1 MFWRKPGILIPG
13 LYLYGIKIQTNI
25 KQTLVEKTME
35 KLQFSKRIF
44 IWIGPD
50 PAIRAGPS
58 HEQWLSTIHLL
69 REQWRLGA
77 RRSWRRKGRGEGLT
91 CGGCCRWQS
100 CWRRQAAVLVVRG
113 GSSPFSSLFFSS
125 VNLPCFL
132 LFFSFFFRSLR
143 PLLLFFFL
151 RSLQPLLCI
160 YRKNRGERGRGGH
173 CAAAPKTA
181 RGARPLCFF
190 HIVVGHGSE
199 LRQMGALGRCL
210 FEFQE
215 REGEGKAA
223 ASSSPASRV
232 QGKKKTHSAVQNDIV

>member
-132 LFFSFFFRSLR
+132 LFFLFFLSVPPTSPSFFFPSIFRAS
-143 PLLLFFFL
+143 PLYL
-151 RSLQPLLCI
+151 
-160 YRKNRGERGRGGH
+160 
-173 CAAAPKTA
+173 
-181 RGARPLCFF
+181 
-190 HIVVGHGSE
+190 
-199 LRQMGALGRCL
+199 
-210 FEFQE
+210 
-215 REGEGKAA
+215 
-223 ASSSPASRV
+223 
-232 QGKKKTHSAVQNDIV
+232 